1 MRALFLALGLSIF
14 APLGFAQE
22 CPSLSPVEQARSI
35 DRNLLG
41 GIPTD
46 GEVLVR
52 RGYVA
57 EYDAQHRTPR
67 WVAWRALPSY
77 RKTPRRD
84 GRWSSFRADPDVP
97 NPVVTRDYNGLYAS
111 ADNFA
116 RGHLAPYFISGG
128 DRDGDGLL
136 AAGPDGETPLDIDD
150 QCAVY
155 EFNYMTNI
163 APQYHRRFNGFERG
177 EGEGLW
183 YQLETQVR
191 AMVDS
196 GRSFQII
203 AGSIYGGDG
212 VQFVGPEGDIG
223 VPDMFYKVV
232 IGDEGPV
239 AFLFTHRRQLD
250 GNACPLE
257 AELADCIVPFETIES
272 LTGLDLLRH
281 LPDPIEHAIEQTD
294 GRQLWA
300 EWTTG
305 H

>member
-1 MRALFLALGLSIF
+1 MRALFQAIFLLTF
-14 APLGFAQE
+14 APLAVAQD
-22 CPSLSPVEQARSI
+22 CPPLSPVEQARSI

-57 EYDAQHRTPR
+57 EYDPQHRTPR

-77 RKTPRRD
+77 RETPRRD
-84 GRWSSFRADPDVP
+84 GRWSSFRADPDIS
-97 NPVVTRDYNGLYAS
+97 NPVVTGDYNGLFAS
-111 ADNFA
+111 EDNFA

-136 AAGPDGETPLDIDD
+136 AAGPDGETPLDFDD

-177 EGEGLW
+177 DGEGLW
-183 YQLETQVR
+183 YQLETDVR
-191 AMVDS
+191 SMVEF
-196 GRSFQII
+196 GRSFHII
-203 AGSIYGGDG
+203 AGTIYGSDG
-212 VQFVGPEGDIG
+212 VQFVGPDGDIG

-250 GNACPLE
+250 ANACPLD
-257 AELADCIVPFETIES
+257 AELADCIVPFEIIES
-272 LTGLDLLRH
+272 LTGLDFLRH
-281 LPDPIEHAIEQTD
+281 LPDPIECEIEQTG
-294 GRQLWA
+294 GRQLWTDWA
-300 EWTTG
+300 TG